1 MNFNS
6 CKEYR
11 FVQGTLVSTESGKVY
26 NFRLDRNDRF
36 YSYMKPHISAGGVQ
50 GQTKVMIDTLTI
62 EKTDKSFLDEK
73 SFTLNALILA
83 KDNTDTVWAYEIT
96 INKIKMNYVDV
107 SKLSYENGDLVCT
120 LYEMELPYHTKI
132 NITERVD

>member
-11 FVQGTLVSTESGKVY
+11 FAQGTLVSTESGKVY

-36 YSYMKPHISAGGVQ
+36 YTYMKPHISAGGVQ

-83 KDNTDTVWAYEIT
+83 KDNNDMVWAYEIT
-96 INKIKMNYVDV
+96 INNVKMNYIDV
-107 SKLSYENGDLVCT
+107 SKLSYENGDLVCN
-120 LYEMELPYHTKI
+120 LYEMVIPYHTKI
-132 NITERVD
+132 KVTERVD